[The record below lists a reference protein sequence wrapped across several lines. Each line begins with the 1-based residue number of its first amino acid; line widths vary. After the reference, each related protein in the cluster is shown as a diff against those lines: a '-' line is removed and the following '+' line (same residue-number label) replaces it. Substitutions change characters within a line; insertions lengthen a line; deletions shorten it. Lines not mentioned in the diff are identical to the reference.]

1 MKTSKF
7 QQALMARSLP
17 PNAMDVLDELAS
29 RLVASSRG
37 TFPPG
42 ILGSVGAA
50 LEGVLS
56 EVKQVKALKA
66 QGKAKKA
73 DEAE

>member
-1 MKTSKF
+1 MKQSKF

-17 PNAMDVLDELAS
+17 PTAFDALEELAQ
-29 RLVASSRG
+29 RLLAQSRG

-50 LEGVLS
+50 LDGILT

-73 DEAE
+73 DSDE